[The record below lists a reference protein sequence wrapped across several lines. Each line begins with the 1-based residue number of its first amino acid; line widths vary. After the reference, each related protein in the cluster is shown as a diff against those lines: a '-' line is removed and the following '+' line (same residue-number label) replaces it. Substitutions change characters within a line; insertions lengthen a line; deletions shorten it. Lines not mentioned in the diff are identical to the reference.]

1 MKSRRSIERL
11 DILCIA
17 FNSFIFEKVESY
29 RKSFLIQKTFY
40 RGVTKTQKGIL
51 NPYKKCAAQNV

>member
-17 FNSFIFEKVESY
+17 FTFTAKYETNN
-29 RKSFLIQKTFY
+29 KSHAIIYF
-40 RGVTKTQKGIL
+40 
-51 NPYKKCAAQNV
+51 A